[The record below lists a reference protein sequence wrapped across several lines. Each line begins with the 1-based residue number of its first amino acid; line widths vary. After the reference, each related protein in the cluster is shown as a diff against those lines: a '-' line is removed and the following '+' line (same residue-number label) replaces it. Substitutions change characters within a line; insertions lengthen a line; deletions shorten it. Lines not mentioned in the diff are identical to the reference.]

1 MLFISSF
8 LQDNYAKKSEVQI
21 WNRFSASSVTYKI
34 PLFGSHTHSFHVH
47 YRLHILVYLPPQCYT
62 HIANAIYLSLIQLS
76 SVLCRNLIIL
86 DLEKYQSY
94 YKHKE
99 CWYYANNSVSDSF
112 GHKILSSVLMHLP
125 YLALT
130 VSECCL
136 LIQRK
141 YWQIWFSRQHVGGTK
156 VPKRSKIYKYTLKG
170 N

>member
-21 WNRFSASSVTYKI
+21 WNRFLASSVTYKI
-34 PLFGSHTHSFHVH
+34 PLFGSHTHSFHIH
-47 YRLHILVYLPPQCYT
+47 YRLYKLVYLPPQCYI

-99 CWYYANNSVSDSF
+99 CWYYANNSISDSF
-112 GHKILSSVLMHLP
+112 GHEFLSPVLMHLP

-136 LIQRK
+136 VNTKKVLADLV
-141 YWQIWFSRQHVGGTK
+141 SLQHVGGTK